1 MTREPCVLVVDDD
14 MEIRETLDEYLGA
27 RGVDVVLA
35 EDGPQMKAALS
46 ERDIDLVLLDLNLPG
61 EGGMQLMGYLRA
73 NAPPSRNI
81 GIIILTGVGDSEDRV
96 LGLETGADDY
106 VVKPFGLRE
115 LLARIHSVLRRTG
128 RAPEDAPGAAPHAY
142 RFADWTLDPDAGVIR
157 HADGRHAE
165 LSSGELDLMKLL
177 LERADTPVSRDEL
190 LSRSSHRELEPY
202 DRSVDVR
209 IARLRKKLEE
219 NPAHPQIIRTVRNV
233 GYILVTRS

>member
-1 MTREPCVLVVDDD
+1 MTSRPCVLVVDDD
-14 MEIRETLDEYLGA
+14 LEIRETLDEYLSA
-27 RGVDVVLA
+27 RGLDVVLA
-35 EDGPQMKAALS
+35 EDGSQMKTVVA
-46 ERDIDLVLLDLNLPG
+46 ERDVNLVLLDLNLPG
-61 EGGMQLMGYLRA
+61 EGGMELMAYLRDV
-73 NAPPSRNI
+73 SSTLTSNI

-115 LLARIHSVLRRTG
+115 LLARIHSVLRRTS
-128 RAPEDAPGAAPHAY
+128 AAAADGNTTALTS
-142 RFADWTLDPDAGVIR
+142 RFAGWTLQAEEGLLR
-157 HADGRHAE
+157 HDDGRRAE

-209 IARLRKKLEE
+209 IARLRRKVED
-219 NPAHPQIIRTVRNV
+219 NPAHPQIIRTVRKV
-233 GYILVTRS
+233 GYVLVTGT